1 MQQMKEF
8 SIGFMTDTH
17 VGPTRESCAS
27 IEGAYR
33 VFKREGCEVIVN
45 AGDIA
50 DRFCPDGYRI
60 YREIADTQTMTPGA
74 SREGRARTVQSRF
87 PRCGDFSASVTT
99 FMTGLNTRAILFS
112 LCRRRLT
119 TSATRR

>member
-1 MQQMKEF
+1 MKEF

-45 AGDIA
+45 TGDIA
-50 DRFCPDGYRI
+50 DRFW
-60 YREIADTQTMTPGA
+60 
-74 SREGRARTVQSRF
+74 
-87 PRCGDFSASVTT
+87 
-99 FMTGLNTRAILFS
+99 
-112 LCRRRLT
+112 
-119 TSATRR
+119 TSTRRS